1 MQRPEQLQRMPPQR
15 QRSWA
20 VCFGWLL
27 MLAWAG
33 AASAAPGAVL
43 PTVFLP
49 KSSFSADD
57 LGVIVN
63 DADPLSVEI
72 ATYYQRKRG
81 IPSRNMIHVSFTPG
95 ATVMPR
101 AEFARIKA
109 AVDAKTP
116 AQVQAYALT
125 WTKPYRVDCMSI
137 TTAFAAGFDTK
148 YCASGC
154 ALTKPDPYFNSTS
167 RTPFQD
173 FKLRPTMSLAGLN
186 FEAVKQL
193 IDRGVRSDSTY
204 PAGTGYLLD
213 TSDSN
218 RNVHMPIYSQLVRYM
233 NGVVQMERIKA
244 NYIED
249 KPDVLFYFTG
259 VGQVDKLDS
268 NRFVPGAIADHL
280 TSAGGMLTDSFQMS
294 SLRWLEA
301 GATGSYGAVT
311 EPCNFVEKFPN
322 PGIVVSRYTQGETL
336 IEAYWKSVAMP
347 GQGIFIGEP
356 LANPYGGYRA
366 ALNGGVLTLQTYAL
380 APGGYTLLGADSGVG
395 PYHVVA
401 QHLQVGRGKQT
412 LTLRNA
418 NDQFYSFVPETGGI
432 AVAAPR

>member
-1 MQRPEQLQRMPPQR
+1 MLKGKAKISLIVAPFLVLALSSVSPCYAEPKHNQVTESPQ
-15 QRSWA
+15 
-20 VCFGWLL
+20 
-27 MLAWAG
+27 
-33 AASAAPGAVL
+33 

-49 KSSFSADD
+49 KSSLGPDD
-57 LGVIVN
+57 LAVIVN
-63 DADPLSVEI
+63 DADPLSIRI
-72 ATYYQRKRG
+72 AQYYQAKRG
-81 IPSRNMIHVSFTPG
+81 IPDSNMIHVHFKPG
-95 ATVMPR
+95 STVMSQ

-109 AVDAKTP
+109 QVDAKTP
-116 AQVQAYALT
+116 QQVQAYALT

-137 TTAFAAGFDTK
+137 TTAFAAGFDK
-148 YCASGC
+148 KFCANGC
-154 ALTKPDPYFNSTS
+154 ALTQPDPYFNSAS
-167 RTPFQD
+167 VAPYKD

-186 FEAVKQL
+186 FAAVKQL
-193 IDRGVRSDSTY
+193 IDRGVRSDNTY

-213 TSDSN
+213 TSDRN
-218 RNVHMPIYSQLVRYM
+218 RDVRAGIYSELMQYM
-233 NGVVQMERIKA
+233 GSIVKLERIKA
-244 NYIED
+244 DYIEN

-259 VGQVDKLDS
+259 VAQVAKLDS
-268 NRFVPGAIADHL
+268 NTFVPGAIADHL

-356 LANPYGGYRA
+356 LAKPFGGYRA
-366 ALNGGVLTLQTYAL
+366 TLNGGVLTLQTYAL
-380 APGGYTLLGADSGVG
+380 ARGGYTLLGADSGVG
-395 PYHVVA
+395 PYHVVVR
-401 QHLQVGRGKQT
+401 HLQVGRGKQT

-418 NDQFYSFVPETGGI
+418 NDLFYSFVPETGG
-432 AVAAPR
+432 VASFGK